1 MGSRNELDE
10 QNMEKMVK
18 RFKNISTTAISDTMD
33 RLGIRSA
40 MASSIK
46 PLRPG
51 IKIAGPALTVKRIRN
66 PENLGK
72 EDFKD
77 YKMALHETIDSAKEG
92 DIIVISADK
101 DTEVATW
108 GGNMTLRAMGNKLAG
123 AVIDC
128 GIRDSKE
135 LMEMGFPIFMRSII
149 PAAGTTRLTTVGVNV
164 PIICGDILVH
174 PGDMIVGDDDGV
186 AVIPKNLA
194 EEVLTMAEELEET
207 ERKSAQYI
215 REGHTLI
222 EAIKKYK
229 TR

>member
-1 MGSRNELDE
+1 MGSQNELDE
-10 QNMEKMVK
+10 QSMKKIVK
-18 RFKNISTTAISDTMD
+18 RFQEVSTTGISDVMD
-33 RLGIRSA
+33 KLGIRSA
-40 MASSIK
+40 MGSNIR

-51 IKIAGPALTVKRIRN
+51 IKIAGPAVTVKRIRN

-77 YKMALHETIDSAKEG
+77 YKMALQETIDSAREG
-92 DIIVISADK
+92 DVIVISADK

-108 GGNMTLRAMGNKLAG
+108 GGNMTVRAVVNKLAG

-135 LMEMGFPIFMRSII
+135 LIEMGFPIFMRSII
-149 PAAGTTRLTTVGVNV
+149 PAAGTTRLTTVGVNI

-186 AVIPKNLA
+186 AVIPKDLA
-194 EEVLTMAEELEET
+194 EEVLKMAEELEET

-222 EAIKKYK
+222 EAIRKFKA
-229 TR
+229 R